1 MTDIH
6 SSSLLRGIYQKQ
18 HSTITL
24 FSPEKLLRHIHPLS
38 LREIHQNITFIL
50 FHSEGFTKTLQQ
62 RLLCLL
68 WNFTPLCVNISFTF
82 TAVWK
87 QKLQGF
93 TNLPFHCCVKQ
104 FMVLKPK
111 LPLVFFIHFTASLCI
126 PFYNS
131 YITQEKVFTL
141 LLRFTIFSSNIST
154 HKNIHAHSCAFSS
167 LFASHCCVYFSIA
180 LTYALHCCAC
190 FSIALTCFALLCVFH
205 NIYCQHKTITYM
217 HDSWGKVL
225 ASPYCRKRRQ

>member
-131 YITQEKVFTL
+131 YITQEKVLRCCWVLPFSHQTFQPTKIFMHTPVRSLLSLLHTAVYISPLLSLMLCTAVHVSL
-141 LLRFTIFSSNIST
+141 LL
-154 HKNIHAHSCAFSS
+154 
-167 LFASHCCVYFSIA
+167 LLASHCCAYFTIYIVNTRPLHICMIA
-180 LTYALHCCAC
+180 GEKY
-190 FSIALTCFALLCVFH
+190 
-205 NIYCQHKTITYM
+205 
-217 HDSWGKVL
+217 
-225 ASPYCRKRRQ
+225 